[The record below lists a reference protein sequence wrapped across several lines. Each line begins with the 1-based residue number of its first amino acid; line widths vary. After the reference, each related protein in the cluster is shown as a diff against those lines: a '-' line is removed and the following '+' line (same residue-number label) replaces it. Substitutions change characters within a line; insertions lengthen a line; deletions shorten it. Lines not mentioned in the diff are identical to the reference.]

1 MQKQYRWMIIDD
13 IQVNTINKNKTTITS
28 SQENTH
34 YNKIS
39 CRACGDKLKFT
50 KKCLF
55 CEEPLNWT
63 CNYCS
68 ATYDSVHI
76 H

>member
-1 MQKQYRWMIIDD
+1 MDIIDE
-13 IQVNTINKNKTTITS
+13 IQVNIINKNKTTITS

-39 CRACGDKLKFT
+39 CRMYGDKLMVI

-68 ATYDSVHI
+68 AIYDSVHI